1 MHALVQLGDGSA
13 ANLSWKGASQPL
25 STQPAW
31 PVELPR
37 VQEVP
42 PPYQCPHCSLG
53 ALGDVFPYTK
63 PGFVAS
69 CVLREVRNFKHAGWK
84 ADLASESTKAMPP
97 CLESPSPR
105 IRNSECLLIPII
117 RDVGL
122 LLYSLVP
129 SEKGPTNSWRGSQG
143 KQKAGELLQLLT
155 RLHKVLQTDS
165 RGCDVC
171 YKLMSAAAV

>member
-69 CVLREVRNFKHAGWK
+69 CVLREVRNFQCAGSK
-84 ADLASESTKAMPP
+84 ADLASESTKATPP

-105 IRNSECLLIPII
+105 IRNSECLGCWSSALFPGSL
-117 RDVGL
+117 RERTYKQLEREPREAEGRRAPAATDDEAAQGL
-122 LLYSLVP
+122 
-129 SEKGPTNSWRGSQG
+129 
-143 KQKAGELLQLLT
+143 A
-155 RLHKVLQTDS
+155 D
-165 RGCDVC
+165 
-171 YKLMSAAAV
+171 